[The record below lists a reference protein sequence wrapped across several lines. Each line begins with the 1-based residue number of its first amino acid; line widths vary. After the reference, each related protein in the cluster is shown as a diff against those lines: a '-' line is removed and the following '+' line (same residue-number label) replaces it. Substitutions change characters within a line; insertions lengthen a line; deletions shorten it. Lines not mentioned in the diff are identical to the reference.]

1 MVNRAKQLF
10 EHELKDMYDA
20 EHRFVDA
27 LQTMI
32 ERTHDTE
39 LADGFHRHQ
48 LVTRGQIRRLE
59 HCFEEMKATPKREHC
74 AGADG
79 IVKEYQTF
87 VKKQKPDAQTL
98 DVFTAGT
105 ALKAEHYEIA
115 AYQSMVDLA
124 RRLDMNRCAALLSEN
139 LEEEEQSAAEFELHA
154 HRLGATLTD
163 THLGLRDT
171 ASVIRTTARTGGLA
185 AVGRAV
191 RDQATETFEDVF
203 ERAGEAVSSL
213 EERGRRARQ
222 TRSKGTTG
230 SKSRTRPT
238 SRSRS
243 RSTAS
248 RTKGTRSRSTTG
260 SRGRTTESRRK
271 AVSRTSPARRTTA
284 RRSATRTRAR
294 ASTRKPAATKR
305 KSRA

>member
-1 MVNRAKQLF
+1 MSNRAKQLL

-59 HCFEEMKATPKREHC
+59 HCFEEIKATPKREHC
-74 AGADG
+74 AGAEG
-79 IVKEYQTF
+79 IVKEYQSF

-115 AYQSMVDLA
+115 AYQAMVDLA

-139 LEEEEQSAAEFELHA
+139 LEEEEQSAASLELNV

-171 ASVIRTTARTGGLA
+171 ASVIRTTARNGGLA
-185 AVGRAV
+185 AAGRAV

-203 ERAGEAVSSL
+203 ERAGETVGRL

-222 TRSKGTTG
+222 TRSKGTTR
-230 SKSRTRPT
+230 SKSGTRPK
-238 SRSRS
+238 SRARS
-243 RSTAS
+243 GSTVRRTNGARTKSTARSS
-248 RTKGTRSRSTTG
+248 RTTAG
-260 SRGRTTESRRK
+260 SRRK
-271 AVSRTSPARRTTA
+271 VASRTSPARRSTV
-284 RRSATRTRAR
+284 RRSTTRSRAGTRKTGATRRKAR
-294 ASTRKPAATKR
+294 A
-305 KSRA
+305 